1 METIIQTKDISYS
14 IGDKHILSS
23 INLSVCE
30 GDIFALL
37 GKNGAGKTTLFE
49 IILGDLKATKGNVLF
64 NKIIQSNYKNVGIVY
79 DHLPLFPLL
88 KVKEIIDYFTVIHK
102 LKINEVP
109 LKYLKNFGLD
119 SLLDSY
125 VKDLSQG
132 EKKKV
137 GLFLSII
144 HNPILL
150 ILDEPFS
157 NIDPTV
163 IDTIWSIL
171 KGNNRTI
178 IFTTHNW
185 KEVEKIAT
193 QIAFIY
199 EGNIIDYPKTVNEII
214 NGIPNKRKI
223 VTDFNENLINRL
235 VDYQF
240 YINDNLIHVFYP
252 ENPQLLHIVRE
263 YSNNF
268 SFQDTDIKDAYL
280 YKISQL

>member
-1 METIIQTKDISYS
+1 
-14 IGDKHILSS
+14 
-23 INLSVCE
+23 
-30 GDIFALL
+30 
-37 GKNGAGKTTLFE
+37 
-49 IILGDLKATKGNVLF
+49 LKK
-64 NKIIQSNYKNVGIVY
+64 
-79 DHLPLFPLL
+79 
-88 KVKEIIDYFTVIHK
+88 
-102 LKINEVP
+102 NEVP

-125 VKDLSQG
+125 IKDLSQG

-185 KEVEKIAT
+185 KEVERIAT

-199 EGNIIDYPKTVNEII
+199 EGNIIDYPKTINEII

-223 VTDFNENLINRL
+223 VTDFNENLIDRL
-235 VDYQF
+235 IGYQF

-252 ENPQLLHIVRE
+252 ENSQLLHIVHE

-280 YKISQL
+280 YKISQLWTI